1 VLKATVVRRSPF
13 FSLKA
18 LFGKLLYEF
27 PVVDQIAE
35 NNRTSRM
42 VWSPSCFAGA
52 HILVQASVIALLAGG
67 QTFVILTGGVDL
79 AVGAITALAGAFAGH
94 MMIKLG
100 INPYAAILVAL
111 AIGAAVGV
119 FNGYL
124 VAFVGIPSFI
134 VTLGG
139 LTLWRGLAFDA
150 TGGFDNSGMPPLIR
164 FLGYGEFLGV
174 PMPTWIAGI
183 YFVVMAFVLSSTKLG
198 RYVYAMGSNEVG
210 ARQVGINIRWY
221 KLSVYVVSGLSCG
234 LGAIVLMGRMDSSSG
249 KMAQNFELDAI
260 AAVIL
265 GGTSL
270 FGGRG
275 SIWGSL
281 LGAVLITM
289 IRNGMNL
296 MEISQFRQMMAI
308 GAVVIIAVWI
318 DVIRRQRLL
327 KK

>member
-1 VLKATVVRRSPF
+1 MKSIFRQEWYGALVAVLVLGVLLTIVSPYF
-13 FSLKA
+13 F
-18 LFGKLLYEF
+18 
-27 PVVDQIAE
+27 
-35 NNRTSRM
+35 T
-42 VWSPSCFAGA
+42 AGNLSN
-52 HILVQASVIALLAGG
+52 ILVQASVIALLAGG

-79 AVGAITALAGAFAGH
+79 AVGALTALAGAVAGH

-100 INPYAAILVAL
+100 VDPYLAMGGAL
-111 AIGAAVGV
+111 AIGAAVGL

-139 LTLWRGLAFDA
+139 LTMWRGLAYEA
-150 TGGFDNSGMPPLIR
+150 TGGFDNSGMPAPLPFI
-164 FLGYGEFLGV
+164 GYGEFLGV
-174 PMPTWIAGI
+174 PMPIWITATF
-183 YFVVMAFVLSSTKLG
+183 FVVMAFVLSSTKLG
-198 RYVYAMGSNEVG
+198 RYVYAMGSNEMG
-210 ARQVGINIRWY
+210 ARQVGINTRWY
-221 KLSVYVVSGLSCG
+221 KLSVYVVSGLSCA
-234 LGAIVLMGRMDSSSG
+234 LGAILLMSRMDSSSG
-249 KMAQNFELDAI
+249 KMASNFELDAI

-308 GAVVIIAVWI
+308 GAVLILAVWI

>member
-1 VLKATVVRRSPF
+1 MKPISQQDWFGAIVAVLLLSLLLSIASPYF
-13 FSLKA
+13 LTTGNLS
-18 LFGKLLYEF
+18 
-27 PVVDQIAE
+27 
-35 NNRTSRM
+35 N
-42 VWSPSCFAGA
+42 
-52 HILVQASVIALLAGG
+52 ILVQASVIALLAGG

-79 AVGAITALAGAFAGH
+79 AVGALTALCGAVAGH

-100 INPYAAILVAL
+100 MPVEWAVLAAV
-111 AIGAAVGV
+111 AIGAAVGL

-139 LTLWRGLAFDA
+139 LTLWRGLAFEA
-150 TGGFDNSGMPPLIR
+150 TGGFDNAGMPDPLPFI
-164 FLGYGEFLGV
+164 GYGELLGV
-174 PMPTWIAGI
+174 PMPIVISAL
-183 YFVVMAFVLSSTKLG
+183 YFMVMAFVLSSTKLG
-198 RYVYAMGSNEVG
+198 RYVYAMGSNEMG
-210 ARQVGINIRWY
+210 ARQVGINIKAY
-221 KLSVYVVSGLSCG
+221 KLAVYVVCGLSCA
-234 LGAIVLMGRMDSSSG
+234 LGAIVLMARMDSSSG
-249 KMAQNFELDAI
+249 KMAQMFELDAI

-289 IRNGMNL
+289 VRNGMNL
-296 MEISQFRQMMAI
+296 LEISQFKQMMAI
-308 GAVVIIAVWI
+308 GAVVIVAVWI
-318 DVIRRQRLL
+318 DVIRRQRML